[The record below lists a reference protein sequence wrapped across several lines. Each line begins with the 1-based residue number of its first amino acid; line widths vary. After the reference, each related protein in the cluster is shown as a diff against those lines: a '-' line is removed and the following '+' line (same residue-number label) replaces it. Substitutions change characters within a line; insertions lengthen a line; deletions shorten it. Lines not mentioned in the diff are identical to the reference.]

1 MAVFSFFIWM
11 DSKTGPVMGHICLIK
26 PVLAIW
32 APLMNFINIRL
43 DPGQPLLVPRYYINR
58 LYKAYKV

>member
-11 DSKTGPVMGHICLIK
+11 DSKMGPIMGRICLIK

-32 APLMNFINIRL
+32 TPLMNFINIRL
-43 DPGQPLLVPRYYINR
+43 DHGQPLLVPRYYIVH
-58 LYKAYKV
+58 LYRAYKV